1 MLQATRIS
9 WSAAIAGRCLRIW
22 ASCSSTSGI
31 TANCGSHVNV
41 TPSMEQPQV
50 RTRKKDLLS
59 FPRIHI
65 YIHTYKNRL
74 KMIAFRTCEFRY
86 VLHFFKKFFNKKNL
100 ELSSKFEGGAVVWKH
115 IPTSLFSSFPS
126 LPSYSFSKLSLSRR
140 CWIGR
145 NVKMKFESWIPLE
158 SISFFH
164 WSNGIVSLSF
174 IRSRVR
180 FKG

>member
-1 MLQATRIS
+1 MFTDLGELLEHKRNYCKLRFTCKCHTFNGTAPSTYSKERSTLFPSYTYIYTHIQKRVKNDRFDANSATFSIS
-9 WSAAIAGRCLRIW
+9 LR
-22 ASCSSTSGI
+22 
-31 TANCGSHVNV
+31 
-41 TPSMEQPQV
+41 
-50 RTRKKDLLS
+50 
-59 FPRIHI
+59 
-65 YIHTYKNRL
+65 Y
-74 KMIAFRTCEFRY
+74 
-86 VLHFFKKFFNKKNL
+86 FFKKFFNKKNL

>member
-1 MLQATRIS
+1 MSHLQWNS
-9 WSAAIAGRCLRIW
+9 PKYVL
-22 ASCSSTSGI
+22 
-31 TANCGSHVNV
+31 
-41 TPSMEQPQV
+41 E
-50 RTRKKDLLS
+50 RKIYSLS
-59 FPRIHI
+59 LVYI
-65 YIHTYKNRL
+65 YIYTHIQKQVKNDRFGANSATFSISL
-74 KMIAFRTCEFRY
+74 RY
-86 VLHFFKKFFNKKNL
+86 FFKKFFNKKNL